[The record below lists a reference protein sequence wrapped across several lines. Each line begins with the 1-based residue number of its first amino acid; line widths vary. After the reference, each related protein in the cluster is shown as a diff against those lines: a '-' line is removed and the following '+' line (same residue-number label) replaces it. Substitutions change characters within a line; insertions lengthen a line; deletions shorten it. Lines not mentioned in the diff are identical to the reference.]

1 MRKILASGIGV
12 LALASAM
19 LPAAAADLPRKAPVY
34 KAPPVII
41 DPWTWTGIYVGL
53 NAGYSWGKS
62 RTTVDYFNTLTG
74 LAIPPPPGSITSVD
88 FNLNGGIFGGQIG
101 ANLQTD
107 FLVWGLEADIQ
118 WSGQK
123 GGANFSCA
131 PPTLFGGPGTCLP
144 QFLTTLPGPVPG
156 PTLALDQKLKWFGT
170 VRGRVGVTFTP
181 TVLAYVTG
189 GLAYGE
195 IETSGTLTN
204 VVPVPFPFGFV
215 STPFSNSV
223 TKTGWTVGAGIEGR
237 LWDNWTGKIEYIY
250 MDLGTVSGSI
260 VPGPPGPF
268 GLVGANY
275 SSRIT
280 DNILR
285 VGINYKFGPP
295 PVRAAF

>member
-1 MRKILASGIGV
+1 MGV
-12 LALASAM
+12 LALAGAM
-19 LPAAAADLPRKAPVY
+19 LPATAADLARRPVY
-34 KAPPVII
+34 KAPPPPII
-41 DPWTWTGIYVGL
+41 DPWTWSGVYVGL

-74 LAIPPPPGSITSVD
+74 LSIVPLAGSITAVD
-88 FNLNGGIFGGQIG
+88 FNLNGGIAGGQIG

-107 FLVWGLEADIQ
+107 WVVWGIEADIQ

-123 GGANFSCA
+123 GSALFNCV
-131 PPTLFGGPGTCLP
+131 PPTLFGGPASCLP
-144 QFLTTLPGPVPG
+144 AFLTTLPGPVPG
-156 PTLALDQKLKWFGT
+156 PTLAIDQKLKWFGT
-170 VRGRVGVTFTP
+170 LRGRVGVTFTP
-181 TVLAYVTG
+181 TVLAYITG

-195 IETSGTLTN
+195 VETSGTLTN
-204 VVPVPFPFGFV
+204 VVPVPFPFAFLA
-215 STPFSNSV
+215 TPFSHSV
-223 TKTGWTVGAGIEGR
+223 TKTGWTLGAGLEGR

-250 MDLGTVSGSI
+250 MDLGTVSGNI
-260 VPGPPGPF
+260 VPGLFGAA

-280 DNILR
+280 DNIIR

>member
-1 MRKILASGIGV
+1 
-12 LALASAM
+12 M
-19 LPAAAADLPRKAPVY
+19 LPAAAADLARKAPVY
-34 KAPPVII
+34 KAPPPII
-41 DPWTWTGIYVGL
+41 DPWTWSGIYIGL
-53 NAGYSWGKS
+53 NGGYSWGKS
-62 RTTVDYFNTLTG
+62 RTHVDYFNTLTG
-74 LAIPPPPGSITSVD
+74 LPIVAPPGSITDVD
-88 FNLNGGIFGGQIG
+88 FKLNGGIFGGQIG

-107 FLVWGLEADIQ
+107 WVVWGIEADLQ

-123 GGANFSCA
+123 GSALFNCAVPPGIVIGGVACA
-131 PPTLFGGPGTCLP
+131 PAFGP
-144 QFLTTLPGPVPG
+144 TTLPGTIPG
-156 PTLALDQKLKWFGT
+156 ATLSLDQKLKWFGT
-170 VRGRVGVTFTP
+170 LRGRVGVTFTP

-204 VVPVPFPFGFV
+204 VVPVPFPFGFLA
-215 STPFSNSV
+215 TPFSHSV
-223 TKTGWTVGAGIEGR
+223 TKAGWAVGAGLEGR

-260 VPGPPGPF
+260 VPGPPGAF

-295 PVRAAF
+295 PVRAAY